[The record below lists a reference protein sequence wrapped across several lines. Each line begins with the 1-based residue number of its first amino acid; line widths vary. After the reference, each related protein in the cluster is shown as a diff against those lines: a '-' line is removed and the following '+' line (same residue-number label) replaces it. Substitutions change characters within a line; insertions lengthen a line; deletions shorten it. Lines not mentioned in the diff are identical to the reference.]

1 MSQGAAWN
9 NALAAANT
17 ATKKKRKP
25 AVSTEHPERVLLCLD
40 LNNPLRKFCLKL
52 VEWKY
57 VDFCWECCFFF
68 LINSLSFAFVFHERP
83 FEYLILICILLNCVA
98 LGANTPYPNK
108 DNDKTNEQLVSWI
121 YFCNK
126 IIHFISIIKIITGL
140 SK

>member
-25 AVSTEHPERVLLCLD
+25 VAVTEHPERVLFFLD

-57 VDFCWECCFFF
+57 GDF
-68 LINSLSFAFVFHERP
+68 LLS
-83 FEYLILICILLNCVA
+83 
-98 LGANTPYPNK
+98 
-108 DNDKTNEQLVSWI
+108 
-121 YFCNK
+121 
-126 IIHFISIIKIITGL
+126 
-140 SK
+140 